1 MSLSADGRYDHVV
14 GIGFERD
21 TQHRDRF
28 SPQTAMP
35 PNAFATLCAIARLRW
50 SLTAT
55 TVSMIRNSVS
65 LSCLALDQRH
75 RVLWKAGTAEPRPS
89 VQDFR
94 PNPVVQP
101 NPARDLWTLAPT
113 FSARSAISLMMAT
126 FVGKKGVR
134 DFSASERSDLLVTVD
149 TAQNRKST
157 PRHQPHIAGASHGN
171 MHWHLLSDDWSDD
184 WFH

>member
-1 MSLSADGRYDHVV
+1 MSVSADGRYDPVV
-14 GIGFERD
+14 GIAFERD

-35 PNAFATLCAIARLRW
+35 PNAFATLRAIARLRW

-55 TVSMIRNSVS
+55 TVSMTATASRYPACPWISAIVS
-65 LSCLALDQRH
+65 FGKQE
-75 RVLWKAGTAEPRPS
+75 TAEPRPS

-101 NPARDLWTLAPT
+101 NPPRDLWTLAPT
-113 FSARSAISLMMAT
+113 FSARSAISLMRAT

-149 TAQNRKST
+149 ADHMMPKIGKAR

-171 MHWHLLSDDWSDD
+171 MHWHPLSDD

>member
-1 MSLSADGRYDHVV
+1 MSVSADGRYDPVV
-14 GIGFERD
+14 GIAFERD

-35 PNAFATLCAIARLRW
+35 PNAFATLRAIARLRW

-55 TVSMIRNSVS
+55 TVSMTATASRYPACPWISAIVS
-65 LSCLALDQRH
+65 FGKQE
-75 RVLWKAGTAEPRPS
+75 TAEPRPS

-101 NPARDLWTLAPT
+101 NPPRDLWTLAPT
-113 FSARSAISLMMAT
+113 FSARSAISLMRAT

-134 DFSASERSDLLVTVD
+134 DFSASERSYLPLAVD
-149 TAQNRKST
+149 TAQNWKST
-157 PRHQPHIAGASHGN
+157 PPTPPAHSRR
-171 MHWHLLSDDWSDD
+171 LSWPYALATLSDD